1 MDRKE
6 LFEGHPDWLS
16 HTLANAGLPT
26 AVGDSPLPDGGRLQ
40 RLATGVLCVHPA
52 QGSGPHTIL
61 SAGVHGNETAPIE
74 ILNDIVQS
82 LLSGVLVATCP
93 TLLILGNPPA
103 MVADQRFVTYNMNR
117 LFSGAHQHPD
127 YKACDETERAAQLE
141 QFCLAFSETADQL
154 VHYDLH
160 TAIRP
165 SHREKFALYPWVP
178 DRTIPDDQCRFL
190 LDADV
195 DTLLLQ
201 HTGATTF
208 SAFTAVELG
217 GESLTIE
224 LGKVRPFGENNPED
238 FRGIDRALRRHLR
251 GEPAPATDRQ
261 LTRFEVVHEILHTGQ
276 DFHFHVS
283 DDTPN
288 FTEYRPGTIMWGDRT
303 TDYKVGNRPE
313 AIVFPNPKV
322 PKGHRVGLMVREVK
336 T

>member
-1 MDRKE
+1 MTNTD
-6 LFEGHPDWLS
+6 LFANHPDWLS
-16 HTLANAGLPT
+16 HTLANAGLTT
-26 AVGDSPLPDGGRLQ
+26 AVSDVALPDGGRLK

-52 QGSGPHTIL
+52 QVSGPHTIL

-74 ILNDIVQS
+74 ILNALVQS
-82 LLSGVLVATCP
+82 LLEGNLTATCP

-103 MVADQRFVTYNMNR
+103 MVTEQRFVTYNMNR

-127 YKACDETERAAQLE
+127 YRTCYETERAAQLE
-141 QFCLAFSETADQL
+141 QFCLAFTEGAERL

-178 DRTIPDDQCRFL
+178 DRTITGDQCRFL

-208 SAFTAVELG
+208 SAFTAVDLG
-217 GESLTIE
+217 GESLTVE
-224 LGKVRPFGENNPED
+224 LGKVRPFGENNPEE
-238 FRGIDRALRRHLR
+238 FRGIDQALRRHLR
-251 GEPAPATDRQ
+251 GEPAPATGRK
-261 LTRFEVVHEILHTGQ
+261 LTRFEVVHEIIHTG
-276 DFHFHVS
+276 DHFHFHVS

-288 FTEYRPGTIMWGDRT
+288 FTEFPPGTIIWEDRT
-303 TDYKVGNRPE
+303 TEYRVGDQPE
-313 AIVFPNPKV
+313 AIVFPNPSV

-336 T
+336 A